1 MFPAGWRQAP
11 PHIET
16 KRLHLRC
23 PREADGP
30 QLYAAISE
38 SLAELQPWFAWAV
51 DIELTPANSRFTAAI
66 ARERFQSGKELQF
79 YIFAKEGKKLMGIC
93 GLLRP
98 DWTER
103 TFEICYWLRTCFV
116 GNGYMSEAVSAVTE
130 FAQRR
135 LAANR
140 IEARCD
146 VANEKGIA
154 VARKAGYVLEKKVGS
169 ETRHHLHGQHT
180 EIAVLVAPES

>member
-11 PHIET
+11 PQIET
-16 KRLHLRC
+16 KRLLLRC

-30 QLYAAISE
+30 QLYAAIIE

-51 DIELTPANSRFTAAI
+51 DIDLTPDNCRFTAAI
-66 ARERFQSGKELQF
+66 ARERFQSGKEMQF
-79 YIFAKEGKKLMGIC
+79 YIFAKGGKKLIGIC
-93 GLLRP
+93 GLLEP
-98 DWTER
+98 DWAQR
-103 TFEICYWLRTCFV
+103 TFEICYWLRTSYG

-130 FAQRR
+130 FTQRH
-135 LAANR
+135 LAAKR

-154 VARKAGYVLEKKVGS
+154 VARKAGYILEKTVAS
-169 ETRHHLHGQHT
+169 ETRHHLHGMQT
-180 EIAVLVAPES
+180 EIAVLVAPQS